1 METSS
6 FLSPV
11 LACCRCLSCVNGN
24 FPCHWCKYRHMC
36 TQDASDCSFQEGRV
50 NTSEVR
56 LWACAHTQVL
66 LSTRSYTSSIKD
78 RFRRWPINATHG
90 YINEYQWI
98 CIRTNTHTQGS
109 GGIVMPRV
117 QLWPVCHLSV
127 CIWVYEWGL
136 LRVAQQQLLY
146 SKQHWIYSLINK
158 SGWMGMQMAER
169 ANVPNVIFAWKP
181 SSIHEPTRSRS
192 PRVSVKLL

>member
-78 RFRRWPINATHG
+78 RFRRWPIKATHG

-98 CIRTNTHTQGS
+98 CIHTNTHTHTRKWWHSNAKGAAVACMPSECVYMSIWMSAAES
-109 GGIVMPRV
+109 GPAAAVV
-117 QLWPVCHLSV
+117 L
-127 CIWVYEWGL
+127 
-136 LRVAQQQLLY
+136 
-146 SKQHWIYSLINK
+146 
-158 SGWMGMQMAER
+158 
-169 ANVPNVIFAWKP
+169 
-181 SSIHEPTRSRS
+181 
-192 PRVSVKLL
+192 